1 MQQEKLI
8 VFYTNSHSRVFI
20 NLKITFIIPNLD
32 QFRRMHSLLSKH
44 NRVVENREFE
54 LNERLKESENGV
66 HKTILDLRELELYRV
81 EEKSPSFYLESLRNV
96 SQSRAESRLGLGIS
110 TSFYSSRMR
119 SDDARKISSRP
130 IKLIIETSNTP
141 TYRIVSRRFRAKI
154 RFHEKNLCFARKP
167 IYLNAVIIKTRDLK
181 KKKNFIA
188 TFMNSSIIFFFGIY
202 IYIYSFLFNF

>member
-1 MQQEKLI
+1 M
-8 VFYTNSHSRVFI
+8 FYTNSHSRVFI

-66 HKTILDLRELELYRV
+66 HKTILDLRELELYR

-96 SQSRAESRLGLGIS
+96 SQWADSRLGLGIS

-154 RFHEKNLCFARKP
+154 RFHEENVCFARKP
-167 IYLNAVIIKTRDLK
+167 IYLNAVIIDKSRDLK

-188 TFMNSSIIFFFGIY
+188 TFMNSSIIFFFFWY
-202 IYIYSFLFNF
+202 LYIYSFLFNF

>member
-1 MQQEKLI
+1 M
-8 VFYTNSHSRVFI
+8 FYTNSHSRVFI

-32 QFRRMHSLLSKH
+32 QLRRMHSLLSKH

-96 SQSRAESRLGLGIS
+96 SQWADSRLGLGIS

-154 RFHEKNLCFARKP
+154 RFHEENVCFARKP
-167 IYLNAVIIKTRDLK
+167 IYLNAVIIDKSRDLK

-188 TFMNSSIIFFFGIY
+188 TFMNSLIIFFFWYLY
-202 IYIYSFLFNF
+202 IYTLFFLIFKKAIF

>member
-1 MQQEKLI
+1 M
-8 VFYTNSHSRVFI
+8 FYTNSHSRVFI

-32 QFRRMHSLLSKH
+32 QLRRMHSLLSKH

-96 SQSRAESRLGLGIS
+96 SQWADSRLGLGIS

-154 RFHEKNLCFARKP
+154 RFHEENVCFARKP
-167 IYLNAVIIKTRDLK
+167 IYLNAVIIDKSRDLK

-188 TFMNSSIIFFFGIY
+188 TFMNSLIIFFFGIY
-202 IYIYSFLFNF
+202 IYILFSF

>member
-1 MQQEKLI
+1 M
-8 VFYTNSHSRVFI
+8 FYTNSHSRVFI

-32 QFRRMHSLLSKH
+32 QLRRMHSLLSKH

-96 SQSRAESRLGLGIS
+96 SQWADSRLGLGIS

-154 RFHEKNLCFARKP
+154 RFHEENVCFARKP
-167 IYLNAVIIKTRDLK
+167 IYLNAVIIDKSRDLK

-188 TFMNSSIIFFFGIY
+188 TFMNSSIIFFFLIFIY
-202 IYIYSFLFNF
+202 ILFSF

>member
-1 MQQEKLI
+1 M
-8 VFYTNSHSRVFI
+8 FYTNSHSRVFI

-32 QFRRMHSLLSKH
+32 QLRRMHSLLSKH

-81 EEKSPSFYLESLRNV
+81 EEKFPSFYLESLRNV
-96 SQSRAESRLGLGIS
+96 SQWADSRLGLGIS

-154 RFHEKNLCFARKP
+154 RFHEENVCFARKP
-167 IYLNAVIIKTRDLK
+167 IYLNAVIIDKSRDLK

-188 TFMNSSIIFFFGIY
+188 TFMNSLIIFFFGIY
-202 IYIYSFLFNF
+202 IYILFSF

>member
-1 MQQEKLI
+1 M
-8 VFYTNSHSRVFI
+8 FYTNSHSRVFI

-32 QFRRMHSLLSKH
+32 QLRRMHSLLSKH

-81 EEKSPSFYLESLRNV
+81 EEKFPSFYLESLRNV
-96 SQSRAESRLGLGIS
+96 SQWADSRLGLGIS

-154 RFHEKNLCFARKP
+154 RFHEENVCFARKP
-167 IYLNAVIIKTRDLK
+167 IYLNAVIIDKSRDLK

-188 TFMNSSIIFFFGIY
+188 TFMNSSIIFFFLIFIY
-202 IYIYSFLFNF
+202 ILFSF

>member
-1 MQQEKLI
+1 M
-8 VFYTNSHSRVFI
+8 FYTNSHSRVFI

-32 QFRRMHSLLSKH
+32 QLRRMHSLLSKH

-81 EEKSPSFYLESLRNV
+81 EEKFPSFYLESLRNV
-96 SQSRAESRLGLGIS
+96 SQWADSRLGLGIS

-154 RFHEKNLCFARKP
+154 RFHEENVCFARKP
-167 IYLNAVIIKTRDLK
+167 IYLNAVIIDKSRDLK

-188 TFMNSSIIFFFGIY
+188 TFMNSLIIFFFWYLY
-202 IYIYSFLFNF
+202 IYTLFFLIFKKAIF

>member
-1 MQQEKLI
+1 M
-8 VFYTNSHSRVFI
+8 FYTNSHSRVFI

-32 QFRRMHSLLSKH
+32 QLRRMHSLLSKH

-154 RFHEKNLCFARKP
+154 RFHEENVCFARKP
-167 IYLNAVIIKTRDLK
+167 IYLNAVIIDKSRDLK

-188 TFMNSSIIFFFGIY
+188 TFMNSLIIFFFGIY
-202 IYIYSFLFNF
+202 IYILFSF